1 MSRPLWLAWMLLE
14 EICFRGI
21 LNDMQLLVVWQSLAT
36 RVRTQMNAARTKG
49 EPVQG
54 FNYSTTTLLNRY
66 LKGKTQL
73 LYPEPHDV
81 FPSDI
86 IPGTDNIVPTE
97 KVEQQK
103 VRGPLLK

>member
-1 MSRPLWLAWMLLE
+1 
-14 EICFRGI
+14 
-21 LNDMQLLVVWQSLAT
+21 
-36 RVRTQMNAARTKG
+36 VRTQMNAARTKG

-86 IPGTDNIVPTE
+86 IPGTDNVVLTE
-97 KVEQQK
+97 KVEQ
-103 VRGPLLK
+103 